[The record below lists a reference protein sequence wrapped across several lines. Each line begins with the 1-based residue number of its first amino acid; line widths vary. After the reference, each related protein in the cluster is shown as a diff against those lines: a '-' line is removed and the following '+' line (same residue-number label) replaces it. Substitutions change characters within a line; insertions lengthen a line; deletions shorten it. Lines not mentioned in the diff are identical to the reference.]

1 MAFVKG
7 KSGNPKGR
15 VEGSVNKKTAAWNE
29 IGEWVTGEG
38 IELYKANLR
47 SLMGSEN
54 EDIKLK
60 AMDKFNAI
68 IEFFRPKLART
79 ELIGDDKKP
88 LSIVTEFKIPKND
101 RE

>member
-60 AMDKFNAI
+60 AMDKFNAF

>member
-38 IELYKANLR
+38 IEIYKANLR
-47 SLMGSEN
+47 SLMGSED